1 LSSVIQKEREH
12 GASVPIVIRTHHA
25 RERDLRKALRA
36 IDKLPAVRAKT
47 ALIRIEDSL
56 GQ

>member
-1 LSSVIQKEREH
+1 VIQKEREH

-36 IDKLPAVRAKT
+36 IDKLPVVRAKT